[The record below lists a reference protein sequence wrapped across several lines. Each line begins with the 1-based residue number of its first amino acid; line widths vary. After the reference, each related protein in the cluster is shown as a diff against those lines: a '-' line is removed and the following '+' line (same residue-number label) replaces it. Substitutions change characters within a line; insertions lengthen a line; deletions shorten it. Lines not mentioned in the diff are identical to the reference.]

1 MIVIGLTGTIASGKS
16 EVARILERNGIPV
29 IASDQLA
36 HQIMEHDPQV
46 RSLLRERFGEAVV
59 PSDAPINRALLA
71 ARIFGHLPEN
81 IADRRFVE
89 QTVHPRVLEKIAGML
104 DELAASNVPMAVVE
118 SALIFQAG
126 IEELFDYVVAVVA
139 PESQRRQRAR
149 SRGMSDSDFM
159 LRQKAQLSDQQV
171 AERADFVI
179 ANDGSLEELERAT
192 LALLAIMR
200 NLPPRPVEHTT
211 GRNHE

>member
-1 MIVIGLTGTIASGKS
+1 MLVIGLTGTIGSGKS
-16 EVARILERNGIPV
+16 EVARILERNGVSV

-36 HQIMEHDPQV
+36 HEIMENDHQV

-71 ARIFGHLPEN
+71 ARIFGHSPEN

-89 QTVHPRVLEKIAGML
+89 QSVHPRVLEKIATML
-104 DELAASNVPMAVVE
+104 DELAASHVPMAVVE
-118 SALIFQAG
+118 SALIYQAG

-139 PESQRRQRAR
+139 PESLRRQRAH
-149 SRGMSDSDFM
+149 SRGISDSDFV
-159 LRQKAQLSDQQV
+159 LRQNAQLSDQQV

-179 ANDGSLEELERAT
+179 TNDGSLEELERAT
-192 LALLAIMR
+192 LALLAILR
-200 NLPPRPVEHTT
+200 HLPPRPVEHAA
-211 GRNHE
+211 GSDHE